1 MAQMISTLLVYPRYE
16 EHEDIRVLPETENI
30 QGRTIF
36 HLFMHTHI
44 RKQYE
49 GIWYLIPVTM
59 RSDNKLMPDKHEE
72 WQKAQFRRDIEI
84 QFHAECYK
92 TLLFYKIDNTL
103 RMQML
108 PDGYPMIFQD
118 TDQRSEEE
126 RLIPKI

>member
-1 MAQMISTLLVYPRYE
+1 MAQMISTSLVYPRYE
-16 EHEDIRVLPETENI
+16 EHEGIADHFDIRGTMF
-30 QGRTIF
+30 R
-36 HLFMHTHI
+36 LFMRTHI

-49 GIWYLIPVTM
+49 GVWYLIPIIM

-108 PDGYPMIFQD
+108 PDGHPMIFQD